1 MLKRVCA
8 EDEWGKAEVSRGIAE
23 DDPVLG
29 TPGLQGEEQRLDEG
43 RPQKPPEG
51 DASRMG
57 PTWEYGVKLVQGK
70 YVPFHIKCTRQH
82 PDHVNEKRRLDRVTS
97 IIATNRKQG

>member
-1 MLKRVCA
+1 MYLVLWGQGTYDPTHALLGLGPMSRRVCA

-43 RPQKPPEG
+43 RPQKAP
-51 DASRMG
+51 
-57 PTWEYGVKLVQGK
+57 
-70 YVPFHIKCTRQH
+70 
-82 PDHVNEKRRLDRVTS
+82 
-97 IIATNRKQG
+97 

>member
-1 MLKRVCA
+1 MPRRVCA
-8 EDEWGKAEVSRGIAE
+8 EDEWGKAE

-43 RPQKPPEG
+43 RPQKAEG

-57 PTWEYGVKLVQGK
+57 PTWGYSAKLVQGK
-70 YVPFHIKCTRQH
+70 YVPSALNALASVLTM
-82 PDHVNEKRRLDRVTS
+82 LM
-97 IIATNRKQG
+97 RKDVWTG

>member
-1 MLKRVCA
+1 MWGQGTYGPTHALLGLGARA

-43 RPQKPPEG
+43 RPQKAP
-51 DASRMG
+51 
-57 PTWEYGVKLVQGK
+57 
-70 YVPFHIKCTRQH
+70 
-82 PDHVNEKRRLDRVTS
+82 
-97 IIATNRKQG
+97 